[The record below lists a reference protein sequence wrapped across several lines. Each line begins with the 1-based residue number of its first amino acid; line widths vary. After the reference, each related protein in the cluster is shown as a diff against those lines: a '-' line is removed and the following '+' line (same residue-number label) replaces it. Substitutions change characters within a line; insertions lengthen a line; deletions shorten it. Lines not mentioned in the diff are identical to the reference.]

1 MKKIG
6 IIENIQSAIDTWN
19 KYLEQ
24 IWNLLSV
31 SPQSFRGGG
40 IWTTMVSING
50 SIQAIGFALL
60 VLFFV
65 IGVVKSTVNISEIKR
80 PEVALRLFIRFALA
94 KAAITYGM
102 DIIIGLFDVSQGII
116 GQIMGKVGSPTY
128 ATIPQELVTAV
139 EDMTWLS
146 SLGLWA
152 VSLLGSLTVIVL
164 SFIMLYTVYA
174 RFIRLYLYAAL
185 APIPLST
192 FAGQGTSHSGVA
204 FLKSYAGVC
213 LEGAIIVIACII
225 FSAFASSPPHID
237 PSANANSMMWSYFL
251 QLILNLLILVGSVK
265 MASMTVREMM
275 GL

>member
-1 MKKIG
+1 MG
-6 IIENIQSAIDTWN
+6 IIENLESAIDTWN
-19 KYLEQ
+19 KYLQE
-24 IWNLLSV
+24 IWDLLAT
-31 SPQSFRGGG
+31 SPQEFRGGG
-40 IWTTMVSING
+40 IWRAMVSING
-50 SIQAIGFALL
+50 SIQAIGYALL

-65 IGVVKSTVNISEIKR
+65 IGVIKSTVNLSEIKR
-80 PEVALRLFIRFALA
+80 PDVALRLFIRFALA

-102 DIIIGLFDVSQGII
+102 DIIIGLFDVSQGIV
-116 GQIMGKVGSPTY
+116 GSIMGRVGSPTY
-128 ATIPQELVTAV
+128 ASVPQEIVTAV

-164 SFIMLYTVYA
+164 SLIMLYTVYA
-174 RFIRLYLYAAL
+174 RFIRIYLYAAL

-192 FAGQGTSHSGVA
+192 FAGQGTGRVGTQ
-204 FLKSYAGVC
+204 FLKSYAGIC

-225 FSAFASSPPHID
+225 FSAFASAPPHVD

-265 MASMTVREMM
+265 MASITVREIIT
-275 GL
+275 